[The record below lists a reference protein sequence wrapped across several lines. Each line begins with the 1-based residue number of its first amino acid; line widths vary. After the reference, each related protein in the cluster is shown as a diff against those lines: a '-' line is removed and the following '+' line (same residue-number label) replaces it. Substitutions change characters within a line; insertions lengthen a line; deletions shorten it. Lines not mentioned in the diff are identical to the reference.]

1 MERPKSNQKGAG
13 TYGFPSSLMHPVIVF
28 VIPGLLSGYGAMAFD
43 VPFAGRPP
51 FFILEKR
58 RRPPSSLKA
67 VGNQNLVHPSN
78 IKLSSHNTITS
89 TRLQGGRR
97 RRFFS
102 GRKTAVGVGSQNPV
116 ASQIAMDGG
125 GILKPRMNEE
135 VSEPRFRL
143 GGFQRVSHYTL
154 WSWGRGGR
162 NSPHRPS
169 FA

>member
-1 MERPKSNQKGAG
+1 
-13 TYGFPSSLMHPVIVF
+13 MHPVTVF
-28 VIPGLLSGYGAMAFD
+28 AIHGHLTGYYAEASD
-43 VPFAGRPP
+43 VPSAGRPP

-102 GRKTAVGVGSQNPV
+102 GEKTAIGDESLHLVDSQN
-116 ASQIAMDGG
+116 AMDGG

-154 WSWGRGGR
+154 WSWVRHG
-162 NSPHRPS
+162 SPKIGLARTANKADGVGAGIAPIDPH
-169 FA
+169 